1 MRGHATP
8 APRRVLVIKRETP
21 LNTRTVTMI
30 VGLILALGM
39 GGLLVA
45 LLDNDSGADIVALLF
60 MFGVIAGIVVVVAGA
75 LSRSDD
81 D

>member
-1 MRGHATP
+1 
-8 APRRVLVIKRETP
+8 
-21 LNTRTVTMI
+21 MI

>member
-1 MRGHATP
+1 M
-8 APRRVLVIKRETP
+8 
-21 LNTRTVTMI
+21 NTRTVTMI

-45 LLDNDSGADIVALLF
+45 LLDSDTGADIVALLF

-75 LSRSDD
+75 LSSSDD